1 MLTMKVVL
9 RVVVTFALFCAAVS
23 LSLADRTVP
32 LRIIGVDATCQS
44 FTPGATSSDNTAT
57 CVPTNTPPPPGA
69 PTGCVA
75 TVNGVANVSF
85 GSNGGAANLSS
96 SCATPSSG
104 IGYTWSKNG
113 TSGISSSQ
121 SWTDTLPA
129 NASPTN
135 AVISSY
141 QVRACVVAA
150 CVTVPI
156 SPLTA
161 TVAATGG
168 GGYTGTCPGY
178 TNTIN
183 LDFGWTSQRLTA
195 TNMGINDVI
204 VAKFTSGN
212 IDSPSNNLPRIS
224 GAEWQ
229 SPPSARY
236 AVLSRTPCDFSGQT
250 WPGAITAGNSIQV
263 PFAVGTGS
271 NWNYYPIVPKN
282 TVMYLNVR
290 NLSPNESCSNQGQC
304 QMFIELNKGNL

>member
-1 MLTMKVVL
+1 MKTSL
-9 RVVVTFALFCAAVS
+9 AILLSLVS
-23 LSLADRTVP
+23 LCAYADRSVP
-32 LRIIGVDATCQS
+32 LRIIGTDATCQS
-44 FTPGATSSDNTAT
+44 YTPGADSVGNTAT

-85 GSNGGAANLSS
+85 NSNGGAANLAA
-96 SCATPSSG
+96 SCTTPSSG
-104 IGYTWSKNG
+104 IGYVWSKNG
-113 TSGISSSQ
+113 TSGASSQ
-121 SWTDTLPA
+121 ASWTDTLPA
-129 NASPTN
+129 NASPTT
-135 AVISSY
+135 AVINSY

-168 GGYTGTCPGY
+168 GGFTGTCPGY
-178 TNTIN
+178 DNTVV

-195 TNMGINDVI
+195 SMGPNDII
-204 VAKFTSGN
+204 VAKFTSGS

-236 AVLSRTPCDFSGQT
+236 GVLSATPCDFGPQT
-250 WPGAITAGNSIQV
+250 WPGAVTAGNSVQV
-263 PFAVGTGS
+263 PFAVGSGS
-271 NWNYYPIVPKN
+271 NWAYYPIVPKN
-282 TVMYLNVR
+282 TVMYFNVR
-290 NLSPNESCSNQGQC
+290 NLSTHESCSNQGQC
-304 QMFIELNKGNL
+304 GMFIELNKGNL